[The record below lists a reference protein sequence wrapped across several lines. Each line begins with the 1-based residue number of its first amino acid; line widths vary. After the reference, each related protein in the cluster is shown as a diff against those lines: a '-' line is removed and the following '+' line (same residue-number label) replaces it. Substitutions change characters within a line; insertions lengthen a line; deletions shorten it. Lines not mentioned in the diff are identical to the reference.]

1 MEYRSITDE
10 YVPDRWA
17 GGSLGLEY
25 KFRLIEYKGHHV
37 IFDYMTGRIMECI
50 VNQKYE
56 HLTKDYANKRLFE
69 VNGLEMK
76 VDAEMR
82 RALDETN

>member
-1 MEYRSITDE
+1 MEDE

-25 KFRLIEYKGHHV
+25 KFRLVEYKGYYV
-37 IFDYMTGRIMECI
+37 IFDYTTGRIVECI
-50 VNQKYE
+50 INQQYE
-56 HLTKDYANKRLFE
+56 HETKNYAYRRLFE

-76 VDAEMR
+76 VDDEMK
-82 RALDETN
+82 RALDETA